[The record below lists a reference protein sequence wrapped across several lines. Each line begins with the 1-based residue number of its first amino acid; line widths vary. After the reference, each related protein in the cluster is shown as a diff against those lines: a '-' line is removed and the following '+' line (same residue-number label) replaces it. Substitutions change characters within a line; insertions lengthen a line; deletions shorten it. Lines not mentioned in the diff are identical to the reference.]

1 MPDKYPSKAT
11 AARLADPL
19 GVYINVSDVQAPSV
33 LVPLLRTVWPVQTE
47 RSTTLYMCAE
57 ASLSYHSY
65 DMMSTWGKK
74 RKQQKTSTPV
84 LLTWSGALEASPG
97 NPKQLLMSNLCLSFS
112 GEFPLCTSG
121 GTIF

>member
-19 GVYINVSDVQAPSV
+19 GDYINVSDVQAPSV
-33 LVPLLRTVWPVQTE
+33 LVPLLRTMRPVQTE

-74 RKQQKTSTPV
+74 KETTKNLHTCAPDMVWSTGSLSWEPKTV
-84 LLTWSGALEASPG
+84 AHV
-97 NPKQLLMSNLCLSFS
+97 
-112 GEFPLCTSG
+112 
-121 GTIF
+121 